1 MVKVV
6 DNLSQS
12 LVFIIGVKMIQCLE
26 CMRCSLYMCKCMTC
40 YSFKF
45 LNILSDLVSDINR
58 WHADFLLS

>member
-26 CMRCSLYMCKCMTC
+26 CMRCTLYMYKW
-40 YSFKF
+40 Y
-45 LNILSDLVSDINR
+45 DL
-58 WHADFLLS
+58 